1 MDLKL
6 VSEDSQ
12 VLREVA
18 ELWDFEKDGDP
29 SELVKAMSKLMVLH
43 NGIGLA
49 APQCGIAKRIFVM
62 GNSDHLV
69 ACINPEIISG
79 TETIRDLE
87 GCLSFPDLWM
97 YVERYKDISVE
108 YYNVAG
114 EKVQQEFIGLMAR
127 VFQHE
132 LQHLDGICFDTEVS
146 KLALDRAKE
155 KRKKIRAKK
164 AVLLK

>member
-1 MDLKL
+1 MEIKL
-6 VSEDSQ
+6 VAEDSE

-18 ELWDFEKDGDP
+18 DYWDWETDGDP

-43 NGIGLA
+43 GGIGLA

-79 TETIRDLE
+79 SERVREQE

-114 EKVQQEFIGLMAR
+114 EKVQQEFNGLMAR
-127 VFQHE
+127 VYQHE
-132 LQHLDGICFDTEVS
+132 LDHLNSICFDDRVG
-146 KLALDRAKE
+146 KLVLERAKE

-164 AVLLK
+164 AV

>member
-6 VSEDSQ
+6 IPEDSE
-12 VLREVA
+12 VLREIA
-18 ELWDFEKDGDP
+18 EPWDWEKDGDP

-43 NGIGLA
+43 SGIGLA
-49 APQCGIAKRIFVM
+49 APQCGISKRIFVM

-79 TETIRDLE
+79 SERVREQE

-114 EKVQQEFIGLMAR
+114 ERVQQEFIGLMAR
-127 VFQHE
+127 VYQHE
-132 LQHLDGICFDTEVS
+132 LDHLNSICFDDRVG
-146 KLALDRAKE
+146 KLVLERAKE
-155 KRKKIRAKK
+155 KRKKKRARKG
-164 AVLLK
+164 V

>member
-1 MDLKL
+1 MEIKL
-6 VSEDSQ
+6 VAEDSE

-18 ELWDFEKDGDP
+18 DYWDWETDGDP

-43 NGIGLA
+43 GGIGLA

-79 TETIRDLE
+79 SERVREQE

-97 YVERYKDISVE
+97 YVERYQDISIE

-114 EKVQQEFIGLMAR
+114 EKVQQEFNGLMAR
-127 VFQHE
+127 VYQHE
-132 LQHLDGICFDTEVS
+132 LDHLNSICFDDRVG
-146 KLALDRAKE
+146 KLVLERAKE
-155 KRKKIRAKK
+155 KRKKIRARKG
-164 AVLLK
+164 V

>member
-1 MDLKL
+1 MDLKIIP
-6 VSEDSQ
+6 EDSE

-18 ELWDFEKDGDP
+18 DYWDWETDGDP

-43 NGIGLA
+43 GGIGLA
-49 APQCGIAKRIFVM
+49 APQCGISKRIFVM

-79 TETIRDLE
+79 TERIRDLE

-97 YVERYKDISVE
+97 YVERYKVIKVK

-114 EKVQQEFIGLMAR
+114 EKVEQKLTELMAR

-132 LQHLDGICFDTEVS
+132 LQHLDGICFDTVVG

-164 AVLLK
+164 AA

>member
-6 VSEDSQ
+6 IPEDSE

-18 ELWDFEKDGDP
+18 EPWDWEKDGDP

-49 APQCGIAKRIFVM
+49 APQCGISKRIFVM

-79 TETIRDLE
+79 SERVREQE

-114 EKVQQEFIGLMAR
+114 ERVQQEFIGLMAR
-127 VFQHE
+127 VYQHE
-132 LQHLDGICFDTEVS
+132 LDHLNSICFDDRVG
-146 KLALDRAKE
+146 KLVLERAKE
-155 KRKKIRAKK
+155 KRKKIRARKG
-164 AVLLK
+164 V

>member
-1 MDLKL
+1 MEIKL
-6 VSEDSQ
+6 VAEDSE

-18 ELWDFEKDGDP
+18 DYWDWETDGDP

-43 NGIGLA
+43 GGIGLA

-79 TETIRDLE
+79 SERVREQE

-127 VFQHE
+127 VYQHE
-132 LQHLDGICFDTEVS
+132 LDHLNSICFDDRVG
-146 KLALDRAKE
+146 KLVLERAKE
-155 KRKKIRAKK
+155 KRKKIRARKG
-164 AVLLK
+164 V

>member
-1 MDLKL
+1 MEIKL
-6 VSEDSQ
+6 VAEDSE

-18 ELWDFEKDGDP
+18 DYWDWETDGDP

-43 NGIGLA
+43 GGIGLA

-79 TETIRDLE
+79 SERVREQE

-114 EKVQQEFIGLMAR
+114 EKVQQEFNGLMAR
-127 VFQHE
+127 VYQHE
-132 LQHLDGICFDTEVS
+132 LDHLNSICFDDRVG
-146 KLALDRAKE
+146 KLVLERAKE
-155 KRKKIRAKK
+155 KRKKIRARKD
-164 AVLLK
+164 V

>member
-6 VSEDSQ
+6 IPEDSE

-18 ELWDFEKDGDP
+18 EEWDFEVDGDP

-49 APQCGIAKRIFVM
+49 APQCGISKRIFVM
-62 GNSDHLV
+62 GNPDHLI

-79 TETIRDLE
+79 NEEIRAQE
-87 GCLSFPDLWM
+87 GCLSFPDLWL
-97 YVERYKDISVE
+97 YVERYKSISVE
-108 YYNVAG
+108 YYNIAG
-114 EKVQQEFIGLMAR
+114 EKVHQNYNYLMAR

-132 LQHLDGICFDTEVS
+132 KQHLDGILFIDKVGPVAR
-146 KLALDRAKE
+146 KRAYE
-155 KRKKIRAKK
+155 KRKKNKI
-164 AVLLK
+164 

>member
-6 VSEDSQ
+6 IPEDSE

-18 ELWDFEKDGDP
+18 ESWDWEKDGDP

-79 TETIRDLE
+79 SERVREQE

-114 EKVQQEFIGLMAR
+114 EKVQQEFNGLMAR
-127 VFQHE
+127 VYQHE
-132 LQHLDGICFDTEVS
+132 LDHLNSICFDDRVG
-146 KLALDRAKE
+146 KLVLERAKE
-155 KRKKIRAKK
+155 KRKKIREKR
-164 AVLLK
+164 

>member
-1 MDLKL
+1 MEITL

-49 APQCGIAKRIFVM
+49 ATQCGITKRIFVM
-62 GNSDHLV
+62 GNPDHLV

-97 YVERYKDISVE
+97 YIERYKVIRVK

-114 EKVQQEFIGLMAR
+114 EKVEQELTGLMAR

-132 LQHLDGICFDTEVS
+132 FQHLDGICFDTVVG

-164 AVLLK
+164 AV

>member
-6 VSEDSQ
+6 IAEDSE

-18 ELWDFEKDGDP
+18 DYWDWETDGDP

-49 APQCGIAKRIFVM
+49 APQCGISKRIFVM

-79 TETIRDLE
+79 NERVRDQE

-108 YYNVAG
+108 YYTVAG
-114 EKVQQEFIGLMAR
+114 ERVQQEFIGLIAR
-127 VFQHE
+127 VYQHE
-132 LQHLDGICFDTEVS
+132 LDHLNSICFDDRVG
-146 KLALDRAKE
+146 KLVLERAKE
-155 KRKKIRAKK
+155 KRKKKRARKG
-164 AVLLK
+164 V

>member
-6 VSEDSQ
+6 IPEDSE

-18 ELWDFEKDGDP
+18 ESWDWEKDGDP

-79 TETIRDLE
+79 SERVREQE

-114 EKVQQEFIGLMAR
+114 EKVQQELTGLMAR
-127 VFQHE
+127 VYQHE
-132 LQHLDGICFDTEVS
+132 LDHLNSICFDDRVG
-146 KLALDRAKE
+146 KLVLERAKE
-155 KRKKIRAKK
+155 KRKKIRARKG
-164 AVLLK
+164 V

>member
-6 VSEDSQ
+6 VAEDSE

-18 ELWDFEKDGDP
+18 EPWDWEKDGDP
-29 SELVKAMSKLMVLH
+29 GELVKAMSKLMVLH

-49 APQCGIAKRIFVM
+49 APQCGISKRIFVM

-79 TETIRDLE
+79 NERVRDQE

-114 EKVQQEFIGLMAR
+114 ERVQQEFIGLMAR
-127 VFQHE
+127 VYQHE
-132 LQHLDGICFDTEVS
+132 LDHLNSICFDDRVG
-146 KLALDRAKE
+146 KLVLERAKE
-155 KRKKIRAKK
+155 KRKKKRARKG
-164 AVLLK
+164 V

>member
-1 MDLKL
+1 MEIKL
-6 VSEDSQ
+6 VAEDSE

-18 ELWDFEKDGDP
+18 DYWDWETDGDP

-43 NGIGLA
+43 GGIGLA

-79 TETIRDLE
+79 SERVREQE

-114 EKVQQEFIGLMAR
+114 ERVQQEFIGLMAR
-127 VFQHE
+127 VYQHE
-132 LQHLDGICFDTEVS
+132 LDHLNSICFDDRVG
-146 KLALDRAKE
+146 KLVLERAKE
-155 KRKKIRAKK
+155 KRKKIRARKD
-164 AVLLK
+164 V

>member
-6 VSEDSQ
+6 VSEDSK
-12 VLREVA
+12 VLRQVA

-79 TETIRDLE
+79 SERVREQE

-97 YVERYKDISVE
+97 YVERYKDILVE

-127 VFQHE
+127 VYQHE
-132 LQHLDGICFDTEVS
+132 LDHLNSICFDDRVG
-146 KLALDRAKE
+146 KLVLERAKE

-164 AVLLK
+164 VV

>member
-6 VSEDSQ
+6 IPEDSEI
-12 VLREVA
+12 LREIA

-29 SELVKAMSKLMVLH
+29 TELVKAMAKLMVLH

-49 APQCGIAKRIFVM
+49 APQCGVSKRIFVM
-62 GNSDHLV
+62 GNPDHLV

-79 TETIRDLE
+79 TERVRDQE

-97 YVERYKDISVE
+97 YVERYKDISVK

-114 EKVQQEFIGLMAR
+114 EKIEQELTGLMSR

-132 LQHLDGICFDTEVS
+132 LQHLDGICFDTVVG

-164 AVLLK
+164 AV

>member
-1 MDLKL
+1 MEIKL
-6 VSEDSQ
+6 VAEDSE

-18 ELWDFEKDGDP
+18 DYWDWETDGDP

-43 NGIGLA
+43 GGIGLA

-79 TETIRDLE
+79 SERVREQE

-114 EKVQQEFIGLMAR
+114 EKVQQEFNGLMAR
-127 VFQHE
+127 VYQHE
-132 LQHLDGICFDTEVS
+132 LDHLNSICFDDRVG
-146 KLALDRAKE
+146 KLVLKRAKE
-155 KRKKIRAKK
+155 KRKKIRARKD
-164 AVLLK
+164 V

>member
-6 VSEDSQ
+6 IPEDNE

-18 ELWDFEKDGDP
+18 EPWDWEKDGDP

-49 APQCGIAKRIFVM
+49 APQCGISKRIFVM

-79 TETIRDLE
+79 SERVREQE

-114 EKVQQEFIGLMAR
+114 ERVQQEFIGLMAR
-127 VFQHE
+127 VYQHE
-132 LQHLDGICFDTEVS
+132 LDHLNSICFDDRVG
-146 KLALDRAKE
+146 KLVLERAKE
-155 KRKKIRAKK
+155 KRKKIRARKG
-164 AVLLK
+164 V

>member
-6 VSEDSQ
+6 ISEDNEI
-12 VLREVA
+12 LRKVA

-29 SELVKAMSKLMVLH
+29 GELVKEMTRLMFIH
-43 NGIGLA
+43 GGIGLA
-49 APQCGIAKRIFVM
+49 APQCGISKRIFVM
-62 GNSDHLV
+62 GNPDHLV

-97 YVERYKDISVE
+97 YVERYKVIKVK

-114 EKVQQEFIGLMAR
+114 ERVEQELTGLMAR

-132 LQHLDGICFDTEVS
+132 LQHLDGICFDTVVG
-146 KLALDRAKE
+146 KLVLERAKE

-164 AVLLK
+164 AV

>member
-6 VSEDSQ
+6 VAEDSE

-18 ELWDFEKDGDP
+18 DYWDWETDGDP
-29 SELVKAMSKLMVLH
+29 SELVKAMAKLMVLH

-49 APQCGIAKRIFVM
+49 APQCGISKRIFVM

-79 TETIRDLE
+79 SERVREQE

-114 EKVQQEFIGLMAR
+114 ERVQQEFIGLMAR
-127 VFQHE
+127 VYQHE
-132 LQHLDGICFDTEVS
+132 LDHLNSICFDDRVG
-146 KLALDRAKE
+146 KLVLERAKE
-155 KRKKIRAKK
+155 KRKKIRARKG
-164 AVLLK
+164 V

>member
-6 VSEDSQ
+6 IPEDSE

-18 ELWDFEKDGDP
+18 ESWDWEKDGDP

-79 TETIRDLE
+79 NERVREQE

-127 VFQHE
+127 VYQHE
-132 LQHLDGICFDTEVS
+132 LDHLNSICFDDRVG
-146 KLALDRAKE
+146 KLVLKRAKE
-155 KRKKIRAKK
+155 KRKKIRARKG
-164 AVLLK
+164 V

>member
-6 VSEDSQ
+6 VAEDSE

-18 ELWDFEKDGDP
+18 DYWDWETDGDP

-49 APQCGIAKRIFVM
+49 APQCGISKRIFVM

-79 TETIRDLE
+79 NERVRDQE

-114 EKVQQEFIGLMAR
+114 ERVQQEFIGLMAR
-127 VFQHE
+127 VYQHE
-132 LQHLDGICFDTEVS
+132 LDHLNSICFDDRVG
-146 KLALDRAKE
+146 KLVLERAKE
-155 KRKKIRAKK
+155 KRKKKRARKG
-164 AVLLK
+164 V

>member
-6 VSEDSQ
+6 ISEDNEI
-12 VLREVA
+12 LRKVA
-18 ELWDFEKDGDP
+18 ELWNFEKDSDLN
-29 SELVKAMSKLMVLH
+29 ELVKAMSKLMVLH

-62 GNSDHLV
+62 GNPDHLV

-97 YVERYKDISVE
+97 YVERYKVIKVK

-114 EKVQQEFIGLMAR
+114 EKVEQELTGLMAR

-164 AVLLK
+164 AV

>member
-6 VSEDSQ
+6 IPEDSEI
-12 VLREVA
+12 LREVA
-18 ELWDFEKDGDP
+18 EAWDWEKDGDP
-29 SELVKAMSKLMVLH
+29 SELVKAMAKLMVLH

-49 APQCGIAKRIFVM
+49 APQCGISKRIFVM
-62 GNSDHLV
+62 GNPDHLV

-79 TETIRDLE
+79 TERVRDQE

-97 YVERYKDISVE
+97 YVERYKDISVK

-114 EKVQQEFIGLMAR
+114 EKVEQELTGLMAR

-132 LQHLDGICFDTEVS
+132 SDHLWGTCFDTKVG

-155 KRKKIRAKK
+155 KRKKIRARK
-164 AVLLK
+164 AV

>member
-6 VSEDSQ
+6 IPEDNE

-18 ELWDFEKDGDP
+18 EPWDWEKDGDP

-49 APQCGIAKRIFVM
+49 APQCGISKRIFVM

-79 TETIRDLE
+79 SERVREQE

-114 EKVQQEFIGLMAR
+114 ERVQQEFIGLMAR
-127 VFQHE
+127 VYQHE
-132 LQHLDGICFDTEVS
+132 LDHLNSICFDDRVG
-146 KLALDRAKE
+146 KLVLERAKE
-155 KRKKIRAKK
+155 KRKKKRARKG
-164 AVLLK
+164 V

>member
-6 VSEDSQ
+6 VAEDSE

-18 ELWDFEKDGDP
+18 DYWDWETDGDP

-49 APQCGIAKRIFVM
+49 APQCGISKRIFVM

-79 TETIRDLE
+79 SERVREQE

-114 EKVQQEFIGLMAR
+114 ERVQQEFIGLIAR
-127 VFQHE
+127 VYQHE
-132 LQHLDGICFDTEVS
+132 LDHLNSICFDDRVG
-146 KLALDRAKE
+146 KLVLERAKE
-155 KRKKIRAKK
+155 KRKKKRARKG
-164 AVLLK
+164 V

>member
-6 VSEDSQ
+6 VSEDSE

-18 ELWDFEKDGDP
+18 DYWDWETDGDP
-29 SELVKAMSKLMVLH
+29 SELVKAMAKLMVLH
-43 NGIGLA
+43 GGIGLA
-49 APQCGIAKRIFVM
+49 APQCGISKRIFVM
-62 GNSDHLV
+62 GNPEHLV

-79 TETIRDLE
+79 TERIREQE

-97 YVERYKDISVE
+97 YVERYQDISVE

-114 EKVQQEFIGLMAR
+114 EKVQQDYTGLMSR

-132 LQHLDGICFDTEVS
+132 NDHLNAICFDDRVG
-146 KLALDRAKE
+146 KLTLERAKE
-155 KRKKIRAKK
+155 KRKKLRAKK
-164 AVLLK
+164 VV

>member
-6 VSEDSQ
+6 IPEDSEI
-12 VLREVA
+12 LREVA
-18 ELWDFEKDGDP
+18 EAWDWEKDGDP
-29 SELVKAMSKLMVLH
+29 SELVKAMAKLMVLH

-49 APQCGIAKRIFVM
+49 APQCGISKRIFVM
-62 GNSDHLV
+62 GNPDHLV

-79 TETIRDLE
+79 TERVRDQE

-97 YVERYKDISVE
+97 YVERYKDISVK

-114 EKVQQEFIGLMAR
+114 EKVEQELTGLMAR

-132 LQHLDGICFDTEVS
+132 FQHLNGVLFIDMVGPLTR
-146 KLALDRAKE
+146 KKAYE
-155 KRKKIRAKK
+155 KRKK
-164 AVLLK
+164 LLRNKSVS

>member
-1 MDLKL
+1 MEIKL
-6 VSEDSQ
+6 VAEDSE

-18 ELWDFEKDGDP
+18 DYWDWETDGDP

-43 NGIGLA
+43 GGIGLA

-79 TETIRDLE
+79 SERVREQE

-114 EKVQQEFIGLMAR
+114 EKVQQEFNGLMAR
-127 VFQHE
+127 VYQHE
-132 LQHLDGICFDTEVS
+132 LDHLNSICFDDRVG
-146 KLALDRAKE
+146 KLVLERAKE
-155 KRKKIRAKK
+155 KRKKIRARKG
-164 AVLLK
+164 V

>member
-6 VSEDSQ
+6 IPEDNE

-18 ELWDFEKDGDP
+18 EPWDWEKDGDP
-29 SELVKAMSKLMVLH
+29 SELVKAMAKLMVLH

-49 APQCGIAKRIFVM
+49 APQCGISKRIFVM

-79 TETIRDLE
+79 SERVREQE

-114 EKVQQEFIGLMAR
+114 ERVQQEFIGLIAR
-127 VFQHE
+127 VYQHE
-132 LQHLDGICFDTEVS
+132 LDHLNSICFDDRVG
-146 KLALDRAKE
+146 KLVLERAKE
-155 KRKKIRAKK
+155 KRKKKRARKG
-164 AVLLK
+164 V

>member
-1 MDLKL
+1 MEIKL
-6 VSEDSQ
+6 VAEDSE

-18 ELWDFEKDGDP
+18 DYWDWETDGDP

-43 NGIGLA
+43 GGIGLA

-79 TETIRDLE
+79 SERVREQE

-114 EKVQQEFIGLMAR
+114 ERVQQEFIGLMAR
-127 VFQHE
+127 VYQHE
-132 LQHLDGICFDTEVS
+132 LDHLNSICFDDRVG
-146 KLALDRAKE
+146 KLVLERAKE
-155 KRKKIRAKK
+155 KRKKIRARKG
-164 AVLLK
+164 V